1 MNMEETKK
9 SNQIPAT
16 PPSGRLFLGGAIF
29 ISGFLSPFLAPLVV
43 TSSLPTAW
51 KTAISGLLV
60 FGIPE
65 LFMVIAAAVLGKAGY
80 NYLKSRLFAI
90 LKKAAP
96 PDEVSQIRYYIG
108 LFLFLL
114 PIFVGWLLPYFTHLI
129 PHYEEYRV
137 VINVSGD
144 LMLLISFF
152 VLGGDF
158 WDKLRGLFVHKA
170 KIIVETGKKI

>member
-1 MNMEETKK
+1 LISRKNDTRHSAKP
-9 SNQIPAT
+9 PAA
-16 PPSGRLFLGGAIF
+16 RLILGGAIF
-29 ISGFLSPFLAPLVV
+29 ISGFLSPLLTPLVV
-43 TSSLPTAW
+43 TSSLPTTW

-65 LFMVIAAAVLGKAGY
+65 LFMVIAVAVLGKEGY
-80 NYLKSRLFAI
+80 NYLKSKLFAI

-96 PDEVSQIRYYIG
+96 PDEVSQIRYHIG

-114 PIFVGWLLPYFTHLI
+114 PIFVGWLLPYFTSLI
-129 PHYEEYRV
+129 PHYEEYRMI
-137 VINVSGD
+137 INVSGD

-170 KIIVETGKKI
+170 KIIMETG